1 MSIDLVLPLVLQR
14 SQTKLL
20 KTAEMILFTDWISL
34 LSPNQQCQYDNRDNT
49 ILQQLS
55 LHLPEVFNINRWTFL
70 SSHLWVIM
78 NWRATHT
85 GNSRCL
91 SHQRQTAKYLN
102 AFPQHQL
109 HNVHSVVPT
118 CKANEMHVKD
128 SWQYFYKIQT
138 QNCCLM
144 HQCNANTEH
153 KCQEQQIS
161 PWAHYRGGG
170 HTKKQWDDGTTGQ
183 FMPVNWPFASPFVAF
198 TTGQTCNEKS
208 NSIKPSETIIYI
220 FTSYLW

>member
-144 HQCNANTEH
+144 HQCMQCKHRTQVPGTENLALGPL
-153 KCQEQQIS
+153 Q
-161 PWAHYRGGG
+161 GGG
-170 HTKKQWDDGTTGQ
+170 SH
-183 FMPVNWPFASPFVAF
+183 
-198 TTGQTCNEKS
+198 
-208 NSIKPSETIIYI
+208 
-220 FTSYLW
+220 